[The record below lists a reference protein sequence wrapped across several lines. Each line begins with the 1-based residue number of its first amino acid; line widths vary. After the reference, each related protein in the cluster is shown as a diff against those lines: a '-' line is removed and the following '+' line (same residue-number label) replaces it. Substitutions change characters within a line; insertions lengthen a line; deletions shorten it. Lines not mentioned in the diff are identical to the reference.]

1 MCVSGCLLHSLP
13 LLLIA
18 VFQTGT
24 EVKKKNPYI
33 YSIYVFLSRVWMED
47 VTGTYCIRD
56 NLEQIAT
63 VYEPG
68 QEQTNIINLSNF

>member
-1 MCVSGCLLHSLP
+1 
-13 LLLIA
+13 
-18 VFQTGT
+18 
-24 EVKKKNPYI
+24 
-33 YSIYVFLSRVWMED
+33 MED
-47 VTGTYCIRD
+47 VTGTYCIKD